1 MTPPST
7 LDRMPTSR
15 PAVRALALAAAG
27 GLVTNLAFP
36 YHSWWP
42 AAFIGVALLGVGLR
56 EVRPGT
62 AALAGLTWGLGFFLP
77 LLSWS
82 LHSVGQ
88 WPPWVALSVSQA
100 AFVAAFGLLYAVAAA
115 RLPAWRVPVAV
126 VLWVGLEQA
135 RMIVP
140 FGGFP
145 WGTLAFSQGDGPLLR
160 LASWGGTVLVS
171 GVVVAGGWTLAEL
184 AARPGRRTVLG
195 VVAAAAVVAGAGLVP
210 VETGAESGRLTVAA
224 VQGSVP
230 VRGEEALGQARGI
243 TANYRALTESLAA
256 EGEEID
262 IVLWPES
269 AADIDPRTDDEVA
282 ADVTAAQAAV
292 GVPLLL
298 GTQRYTTDT
307 RYNDYIGW
315 RDGRAFASYTK
326 QHPVPFGEYIP
337 HRDFFRRLSSAVDLV
352 GVDMAQGEDPGV
364 MDVPIGRL
372 GRDVVVGVGICFEVA
387 YHELLR
393 ESVQLGAEFLVIP
406 TNNASF
412 GFTQEATQQLAISR
426 FRAVEHGRA
435 TVQVSTVGVS
445 GFFLPDGT
453 IVARS
458 TDELYTEWVGV
469 EDLPLRTSLSVSDR
483 LGDAPRTIVWA
494 AALLAL
500 AAALA
505 RRGTP
510 SSRRKGNE

>member
-1 MTPPST
+1 M
-7 LDRMPTSR
+7 
-15 PAVRALALAAAG
+15 
-27 GLVTNLAFP
+27 
-36 YHSWWP
+36 
-42 AAFIGVALLGVGLR
+42 
-56 EVRPGT
+56 
-62 AALAGLTWGLGFFLP
+62 
-77 LLSWS
+77 
-82 LHSVGQ
+82 
-88 WPPWVALSVSQA
+88 
-100 AFVAAFGLLYAVAAA
+100 
-115 RLPAWRVPVAV
+115 
-126 VLWVGLEQA
+126 
-135 RMIVP
+135 
-140 FGGFP
+140 
-145 WGTLAFSQGDGPLLR
+145 
-160 LASWGGTVLVS
+160 S

-230 VRGEEALGQARGI
+230 VRGEEALGQARVI